1 MNLSPTLLHTI
12 RRCSHSANEMK
23 GKEKKRKEKRREEKE
38 SREKQREGDERKQQN
53 HASTKKLQSSE
64 DNCSFNNQNSYLNP
78 NV

>member
-1 MNLSPTLLHTI
+1 MNLSPTHLHTI
-12 RRCSHSANEMK
+12 RRCSHSANER
-23 GKEKKRKEKRREEKE
+23 EKKREEKKN
-38 SREKQREGDERKQQN
+38 REKKREGDERKQQN

>member
-1 MNLSPTLLHTI
+1 
-12 RRCSHSANEMK
+12 MK
-23 GKEKKRKEKRREEKE
+23 GKRKEKKRKEKKRKEKRREEKE

-64 DNCSFNNQNSYLNP
+64 DDCSFNNQNSYLNP

>member
-1 MNLSPTLLHTI
+1 MNLSPTHLHTI
-12 RRCSHSANEMK
+12 RRCSHSANEK
-23 GKEKKRKEKRREEKE
+23 KRKRKEKRREEKE

-64 DNCSFNNQNSYLNP
+64 DDCSFNNQNSYLNP